1 MMAQAA
7 GNVYYYDEA
16 PANSAYYDGA
26 GTGAPRLYVKIAAT
40 DITANEVKLHVEG
53 IVNRVEQEIVDD
65 TLPMAATA
73 PQIAET
79 SSSAITLSF
88 DVPEGMQADLE
99 IDGMLYENVT
109 SPFIHDSLN
118 PDEEHTYRLRYT
130 NTLGS
135 GEFSEQVSAKT
146 DLDPYRNVISGAV
159 ATANSYEDIPGD
171 SYPPQNLVDDDLAS
185 QWYSNW
191 DDQKYYTEPKIIDI
205 DLQMAY
211 QLDKLEYINDGT
223 SQILDHEI
231 LISKDGVHY
240 EQVDASVWE
249 KQYQNDYEFD
259 GRIARYVRIISHDQR
274 FNSGNEI
281 RIYKV
286 DGTDGFSEADCNG
299 DRILN
304 HDDLTFLKNYMGVD
318 QNNQR
323 LWNQVKEADFS
334 CNGIIDAYDLMFVAS
349 RLDGGVRDPQDEVSG
364 MISFTADKTSV
375 KKGDTVTISVNTH
388 DFVNV
393 YALNFELLLDAE
405 KLSSAV
411 CPDNVCTAD
420 SPFTAG
426 EFTEGMLDYSKSGET
441 QIEGKDHVR
450 FYGAFSFVGDNGPL
464 QGDGVIATIE
474 LTALQDIE
482 EIDMILNDVQV
493 ISSGGTIADA
503 SWKDDGGEE
512 GPGTDPGEGEK
523 PGEGEDTP
531 KPGDDG
537 DTGVNTQQGMMLALF
552 AAAGASAVIAYRRRQ
567 RQ

>member
-1 MMAQAA
+1 
-7 GNVYYYDEA
+7 
-16 PANSAYYDGA
+16 
-26 GTGAPRLYVKIAAT
+26 
-40 DITANEVKLHVEG
+40 
-53 IVNRVEQEIVDD
+53 
-65 TLPMAATA
+65 
-73 PQIAET
+73 
-79 SSSAITLSF
+79 
-88 DVPEGMQADLE
+88 
-99 IDGMLYENVT
+99 
-109 SPFIHDSLN
+109 
-118 PDEEHTYRLRYT
+118 
-130 NTLGS
+130 
-135 GEFSEQVSAKT
+135 
-146 DLDPYRNVISGAV
+146 
-159 ATANSYEDIPGD
+159 
-171 SYPPQNLVDDDLAS
+171 
-185 QWYSNW
+185 
-191 DDQKYYTEPKIIDI
+191 
-205 DLQMAY
+205 
-211 QLDKLEYINDGT
+211 
-223 SQILDHEI
+223 
-231 LISKDGVHY
+231 
-240 EQVDASVWE
+240 
-249 KQYQNDYEFD
+249 
-259 GRIARYVRIISHDQR
+259 
-274 FNSGNEI
+274 
-281 RIYKV
+281 
-286 DGTDGFSEADCNG
+286 
-299 DRILN
+299 
-304 HDDLTFLKNYMGVD
+304 
-318 QNNQR
+318 
-323 LWNQVKEADFS
+323 
-334 CNGIIDAYDLMFVAS
+334 MFVAS

-375 KKGDTVTISVNTH
+375 KKGDTVTISVNAH

-450 FYGAFSFVGDNGPL
+450 FYGAFSFVGENGPL

-493 ISSGGTIADA
+493 ISSGRTIADA